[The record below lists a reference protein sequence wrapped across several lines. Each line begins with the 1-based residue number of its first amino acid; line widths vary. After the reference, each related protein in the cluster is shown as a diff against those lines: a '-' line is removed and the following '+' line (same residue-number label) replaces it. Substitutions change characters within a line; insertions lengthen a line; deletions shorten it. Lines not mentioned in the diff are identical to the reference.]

1 MTHNKY
7 LYVIG
12 GYVDNN
18 KEKYL
23 KDVWRT
29 NSVQIGASWQKIG
42 NEIPFSND
50 VIKGLKCFTYNDNLY
65 VMNNSSKK
73 YNFSNGL
80 YTLDILK
87 LKPKSILAGMSRSN
101 SFDDLIT
108 YVDSSINWV
117 PISTNFVVPFP

>member
-1 MTHNKY
+1 MSGELI
-7 LYVIG
+7 LYKLVHHGKKLEMKFHFQMI
-12 GYVDNN
+12 
-18 KEKYL
+18 
-23 KDVWRT
+23 
-29 NSVQIGASWQKIG
+29 
-42 NEIPFSND
+42 
-50 VIKGLKCFTYNDNLY
+50 IKGLKCFTYNDNLY